1 MIGIIDIDSGNLAS
15 LASGLSKINV
25 KYKICRNTLDLID
38 IRKII
43 IPGVGAFGDFMDK
56 LKKRNFDI
64 FLQQNKDQFQI
75 LGICAGFQILFEES
89 SEHGTQIGLGLIE
102 GKICSFQNDIKNLPV
117 PHVGWNSCNHQIK
130 NEILFNSIDDNSDF
144 YFTHSYYLKECDKR
158 IVLASTDY
166 GLTFPS
172 IVKKEN
178 IYGMQFH
185 PEKSQKNGLQI
196 LKNFCEL
203 C

>member
-15 LASGLSKINV
+15 LASGLSKINI
-25 KYKICRNTLDLID
+25 KYKICKNTLDLIN

-64 FLQQNKDQFQI
+64 FLQKNKDQFQI

-102 GKICSFQNDIKNLPV
+102 GKICSFKNDIKNLPV
-117 PHVGWNSCNHQIK
+117 PHVGWNGCNYHIK
-130 NEILFNSIDDNSDF
+130 NEILFNSIEDNSDF

>member
-1 MIGIIDIDSGNLAS
+1 MIGIIDINSGNLAS
-15 LASGLSKINV
+15 LVSGLSKINI
-25 KYKICRNTLDLID
+25 KYKICKNTLDLSNIK
-38 IRKII
+38 KII

-56 LKKRNFDI
+56 LKKRNFDV
-64 FLQQNKDQFQI
+64 FLRQNKDQFQI

-89 SEHGTQIGLGLIE
+89 SEHGTQMGLGLIE
-102 GKICSFQNDIKNLPV
+102 GKICSLENDVKKLPV
-117 PHVGWNSCNHQIK
+117 PHVGWNNCNYQIK
-130 NEILFNSIDDNSDF
+130 NEVLFNNIENNSDF
-144 YFTHSYYLKECDKR
+144 YFAHSYYLKKYDKK

-166 GLTFPS
+166 GFKIPS
-172 IVKKEN
+172 IIKKEN